1 MFAIIAGI
9 LVVCWLLGL
18 LAFHITAGLF
28 HLILVVAVVLL
39 VVHFLT
45 GGRRGAI

>member
-1 MFAIIAGI
+1 MFAIIAGL

-28 HLILVVAVVLL
+28 HLVLVLAVVLL

-45 GGRRGAI
+45 GRRGAA